1 MGPLM
6 LGLTGLSVLGTG
18 LAGIP
23 LVDGSY
29 GRSLREGILSRGPDT
44 PEGDFNTNWWE
55 NIFIDEDSLGAQYKK
70 RQYRSALEG
79 PQGATI
85 MDIQRLTGDVFKEG
99 MNPQA
104 YINRNLARYRK
115 LSGQEK
121 TNETFDLEKRLQEL
135 RKNGPEMELARTRL
149 QGDQAL
155 ARAQQTASEN
165 QFGLQFA
172 ELQAQNRN
180 NYNLRRDQARDRF
193 KVDMRSL
200 DNDVLKLGLMK
211 QQQANQMTMHQR
223 ELEAHRQGKR
233 EDLLAA
239 LGTGL
244 TALGAAFV
252 T

>member
-18 LAGIP
+18 LMGMP
-23 LVDGSY
+23 LIDGSY
-29 GRSLREGILSRGPDT
+29 GRNMRESILEAGPDT
-44 PEGDFNTNWWE
+44 PEGKFNTSWWE
-55 NIFIDEDSLGAQYKK
+55 NLFIDEDSLEGQYKK
-70 RQYRSALEG
+70 RQYTSALEG

-85 MDIQRLTGDVFKEG
+85 MDIQRLTGNPFKEG

-104 YINRNLARYRK
+104 YINRNLANYNK
-115 LSGQEK
+115 LSGAEK
-121 TNETFDLEKRLQEL
+121 IDSQVSLKERLQEL
-135 RKNGPEMELARTRL
+135 EGKSPQMALLRQQLSDQTDLAKATL
-149 QGDQAL
+149 Q
-155 ARAQQTASEN
+155 ASNN

-172 ELQAQNRN
+172 ELQNQNRN
-180 NYNLRRDQARDRF
+180 NYNLRRDQARNQYR
-193 KVDMRSL
+193 VDMRAL

-244 TALGAAFV
+244 AALGASFV